1 MHYIYSCK
9 ESALDDGAYFPAING
24 VVSNCLPIFNKCV
37 SDSAPYNNIKASKWC
52 NIREGW

>member
-1 MHYIYSCK
+1 MHYNYNCK
-9 ESALDDGAYFPAING
+9 ESALDDGANFPAING